1 MAVVTSVDNSAVK
14 AARKLARR
22 QGRDRAGAFL
32 VEGPSVEEALDHL
45 VRLFTTEATSSSR
58 LAERARAAGVEV
70 VTVSDR
76 VLASLSD
83 TVTPQGFVGVAELPP
98 PDLGEALAGA
108 QLVVVCWQ
116 IGDPGN
122 LGALLRSADAAGA
135 DAVVCTDGS
144 VDPRNAKAV
153 RASAGSLFHLPVV
166 TTRADVALAACRQ
179 RGMQVVAAHA
189 HGPALYT
196 DVDFRR
202 PTALLLGNEAHGLPR
217 HVLDA
222 ADVVAR
228 VPIHGRAE
236 SLNLA
241 ATAAVLVYEAARQ
254 RRPAPSVPS

>member
-32 VEGPSVEEALDHL
+32 VEGRSVEEALGHL
-45 VRLFTTEATSSSR
+45 VRLFVTEAASGSA
-58 LAERARAAGVEV
+58 LVERARAAGADV

-76 VLASLSD
+76 VLASLAD
-83 TVTPQGFVGVAELPP
+83 TVTPQGLVGVAELPP
-98 PDLGEALAGA
+98 AHLPEALAGA

-122 LGALLRSADAAGA
+122 LGALVRSADAAGA

-144 VDPRNAKAV
+144 VDPYNAKAV
-153 RASAGSLFHLPVV
+153 RASAGSLFHLPVATAAPDAV
-166 TTRADVALAACRQ
+166 IAACRGQ
-179 RGMQVVAAHA
+179 RLQIVAAHA
-189 HGPALYT
+189 QGPTCYT
-196 DVDFRR
+196 DVDFRA
-202 PTALLLGNEAHGLPR
+202 PTALFLGNEAHGLPR
-217 HVLDA
+217 LVLDA
-222 ADVVAR
+222 ADVVAS

-241 ATAAVLVYEAARQ
+241 ATAAVLVYEVARQ
-254 RRPAPSVPS
+254 RRRATAVPS